1 MGLAVQSWPNL
12 ASDLGIRA
20 NSMRQLAPALIM
32 ALGPVLTTQP
42 DQYDNRIKD
51 RQTQEDFCC
60 GHRALTGQRGP
71 TDQDLGGLYL

>member
-1 MGLAVQSWPNL
+1 
-12 ASDLGIRA
+12 
-20 NSMRQLAPALIM
+20 MRQLAPALIM